1 MSKAT
6 QVKSALVYLYGVI
19 LELQTQL
26 AAALAQPPANQAEID
41 AANAK
46 IAELQKKYD
55 DLVAQEAADKAA
67 EEAEEA
73 AEKAD
78 ESVLDSALGDFKK
91 AYPNVVLEAS
101 APVPTTEPTPV
112 DSVAPASAIESKY
125 VG

>member
-26 AAALAQPPANQAEID
+26 AAALAQPSAASQAEID

-55 DLVAQEAADKAA
+55 DLVAQEAA
-67 EEAEEA
+67 EEA

-78 ESVLDSALGDFKK
+78 ESVLDSVLGDFKK
-91 AYPNVVLEAS
+91 AYPDAVLDAPAPEPTP
-101 APVPTTEPTPV
+101 APVPTPEPTPV
-112 DSVAPASAIESKY
+112 DSVAPASAVESKY